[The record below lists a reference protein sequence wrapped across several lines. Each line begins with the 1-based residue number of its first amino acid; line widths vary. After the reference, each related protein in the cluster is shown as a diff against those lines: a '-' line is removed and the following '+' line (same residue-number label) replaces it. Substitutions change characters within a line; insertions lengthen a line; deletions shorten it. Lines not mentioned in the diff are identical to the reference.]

1 MLLHLPIV
9 ILASLPIIP
18 VSDSVPKFDIARE
31 CRSEGG
37 AQAAVDRCAQDE
49 ASAQQQLQTEW
60 VQFTANDK
68 LVCTRSTNADGT
80 GSYVELL
87 ICLEMAR
94 DAKSLA
100 HHGS

>member
-9 ILASLPIIP
+9 ILASFPITPI
-18 VSDSVPKFDIARE
+18 SDSVPKFDIGRE

-37 AQAAVDRCAQDE
+37 AQVAVDRCAQDE
-49 ASAQQQLQTEW
+49 TGARQQLQGEW

-68 LVCTRSTNADGT
+68 LTCTRETNSDGS

-94 DAKSLA
+94 DAKQLA
-100 HHGS
+100 R